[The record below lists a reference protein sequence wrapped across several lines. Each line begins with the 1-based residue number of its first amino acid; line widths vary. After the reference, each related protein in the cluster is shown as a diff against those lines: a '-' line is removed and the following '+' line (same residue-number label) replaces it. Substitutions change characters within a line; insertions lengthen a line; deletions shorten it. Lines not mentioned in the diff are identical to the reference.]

1 MHLILSEITGSGRAA
16 PRPLTIEQQ
25 MLLLLRATMNG
36 VKHHIV
42 YRVTGEL
49 MLAMS
54 TSDQQSPFDSLQ
66 REFAHRVRVFP
77 KVVLD

>member
-1 MHLILSEITGSGRAA
+1 
-16 PRPLTIEQQ
+16 
-25 MLLLLRATMNG
+25 MNG
-36 VKHHIV
+36 VKHRIV

-49 MLAMS
+49 MLVML

-66 REFAHRVRVFP
+66 SEFAHRVRAVP

>member
-1 MHLILSEITGSGRAA
+1 
-16 PRPLTIEQQ
+16 
-25 MLLLLRATMNG
+25 MNG

-49 MLAMS
+49 MVAMS
-54 TSDQQSPFDSLQ
+54 TSDQQRPFDSLQ
-66 REFAHRVRVFP
+66 SEFAHSVRSIP

>member
-1 MHLILSEITGSGRAA
+1 
-16 PRPLTIEQQ
+16 
-25 MLLLLRATMNG
+25 MNG
-36 VKHHIV
+36 VKHHLV

-54 TSDQQSPFDSLQ
+54 TSDQQSPSDSLQ
-66 REFAHRVRVFP
+66 SEFPQRVRAIP

>member
-1 MHLILSEITGSGRAA
+1 
-16 PRPLTIEQQ
+16 
-25 MLLLLRATMNG
+25 MNG

-54 TSDQQSPFDSLQ
+54 ISDQQSPFDSLQ
-66 REFAHRVRVFP
+66 SEFAHRVRAIP
-77 KVVLD
+77 KVVRD

>member
-1 MHLILSEITGSGRAA
+1 
-16 PRPLTIEQQ
+16 
-25 MLLLLRATMNG
+25 MNG
-36 VKHHIV
+36 VKHSIV
-42 YRVTGEL
+42 YRVPGEL

-66 REFAHRVRVFP
+66 SEFAHRVRAVP